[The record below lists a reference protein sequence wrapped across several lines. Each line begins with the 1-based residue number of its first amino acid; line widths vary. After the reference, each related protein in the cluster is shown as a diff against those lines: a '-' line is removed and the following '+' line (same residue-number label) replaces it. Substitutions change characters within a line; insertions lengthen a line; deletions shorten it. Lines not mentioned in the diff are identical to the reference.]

1 MFSFLVTK
9 MLTNDPQDDL
19 RNNLLVDLRNNLLV
33 DFKFARLGIAI
44 YLLLIYFIFA
54 FMSVNGSVEGLRL
67 AIKQK
72 NIDTIDTYVDFD
84 SIRQSW
90 KHQIKREILFR
101 SSLKNRERNGPEN
114 VSLDDYVIASYL
126 VEGFIDLYASRA
138 GLKKLFMLIERHHA
152 SNNEEKASEVYGVL
166 NSKKFINRHNSEF
179 TSWNKLK
186 INGYDAN
193 GRKYELVFTFNFYRW
208 ILTDILVDL
217 KTVEQEKVIKLIKS
231 LH

>member
-9 MLTNDPQDDL
+9 MLTNGPQDDL
-19 RNNLLVDLRNNLLV
+19 RNDLLGG
-33 DFKFARLGIAI
+33 FKFTHLGIPI

-54 FMSVNGSVEGLRL
+54 FISVNGSVDGLRL

-90 KHQIKREILFR
+90 KHQIKLEILFR
-101 SSLKNRERNGPEN
+101 SSLNNREGNGPKN
-114 VSLDDYVIASYL
+114 VSLDDYVIASHL
-126 VEGFIDLYASRA
+126 IEDFIDLYVSRA
-138 GLKKLFMLIERHHA
+138 GLKKLFLLIERRHA
-152 SNNEEKASEVYGVL
+152 SNNESKASKVYGVL

-179 TSWNKLK
+179 TSWNKMK

-193 GRKYELVFTFNFYRW
+193 GREYELVFTFNFYRW
-208 ILTDILVDL
+208 ILTDIFVDL
-217 KTVEQEKVIKLIKS
+217 KTVDQEKVIKFIKS